1 MNYLMWIGNQHY
13 SKESY
18 IKEAKKFGAS
28 KKVGYV
34 PHGLEVGKS
43 KIYLISDMTEEERV
57 AYFKE
62 LADRHSKA
70 YFKAKEDGKKK
81 TLKGYG
87 LMPRG
92 QANIFGYFTVNGIV
106 FTVPEVFVDFEEATK
121 RITYTEIYRLYEG
134 EFGTNEER
142 GCGSLKPYSLYLI
155 SERSMGDIIRLHNS
169 PDLVSENV
177 TIFDKPLP
185 YMGKHFRGVEEAKDY

>member
-62 LADRHSKA
+62 LADRHARHISK
-70 YFKAKEDGKKK
+70 
-81 TLKGYG
+81 
-87 LMPRG
+87 PRKM
-92 QANIFGYFTVNGIV
+92 VR
-106 FTVPEVFVDFEEATK
+106 K
-121 RITYTEIYRLYEG
+121 RHSRD
-134 EFGTNEER
+134 
-142 GCGSLKPYSLYLI
+142 
-155 SERSMGDIIRLHNS
+155 MD
-169 PDLVSENV
+169 
-177 TIFDKPLP
+177 
-185 YMGKHFRGVEEAKDY
+185 